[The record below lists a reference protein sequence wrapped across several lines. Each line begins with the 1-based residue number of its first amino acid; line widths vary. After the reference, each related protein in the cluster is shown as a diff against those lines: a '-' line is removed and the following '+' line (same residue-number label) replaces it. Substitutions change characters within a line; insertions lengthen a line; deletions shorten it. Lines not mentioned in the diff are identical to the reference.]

1 LLKALERS
9 AKLKHKPLCS
19 QSALLYVKRLV
30 TRPLPPS
37 AGAALLPHTASR
49 ISVATHT
56 KDIQI
61 GTIWSLLHSA
71 LAPNISLSGFLAG
84 VLPQPSASDHV
95 KSTELGGT
103 NSLNN
108 AMLTFEDVRRLGPQ
122 AAVLAVDFW
131 MRLGQLYVARRE
143 CLNALLV
150 YAHDICDD
158 ELVSLTCRLAKL
170 HMLLSP
176 EDGADVTC
184 GLPTAYGEA
193 EQSERER
200 RTAAA
205 ISMLHACER
214 VLPPA
219 STQYLS
225 GTRLRRQLRATE
237 SYLRAQDNYFAGEW
251 AKALRYCDAA
261 MEQTSDEN
269 RKASLEHMQA
279 SVLRSKVLAHLD
291 PSAAIRY
298 TEEAMTLASRSG
310 LVWWYCELSALRA
323 IFLCSR
329 ENGTSVKR
337 QCDGRVEF
345 CKALEA
351 SRKYVVPSSES
362 FLTMSIAVSGLN

>member
-1 LLKALERS
+1 
-9 AKLKHKPLCS
+9 
-19 QSALLYVKRLV
+19 
-30 TRPLPPS
+30 
-37 AGAALLPHTASR
+37 
-49 ISVATHT
+49 
-56 KDIQI
+56 
-61 GTIWSLLHSA
+61 
-71 LAPNISLSGFLAG
+71 
-84 VLPQPSASDHV
+84 
-95 KSTELGGT
+95 
-103 NSLNN
+103 
-108 AMLTFEDVRRLGPQ
+108 
-122 AAVLAVDFW
+122 
-131 MRLGQLYVARRE
+131 
-143 CLNALLV
+143 
-150 YAHDICDD
+150 
-158 ELVSLTCRLAKL
+158 
-170 HMLLSP
+170 
-176 EDGADVTC
+176 
-184 GLPTAYGEA
+184 
-193 EQSERER
+193 
-200 RTAAA
+200 
-205 ISMLHACER
+205 MLHACER